1 VNSEF
6 AANTADLRS
15 SDSFSRFYRA
25 HLPAVYGY
33 LFRLCAGDRDLA
45 EDLTQDTWM
54 ALAREVRRGRDECA
68 DIRWLMRVARS
79 RFLDHARHEQRTSR
93 MLSLVSSRQEHSDAD
108 PDPPDRQEVLAGLA
122 SLEPMHRLV
131 LMLRY
136 VDDLPVPSVAAG
148 IGRNLTATNSLLSRA
163 RAELRHHPRSNCH
176 D

>member
-1 VNSEF
+1 VN
-6 AANTADLRS
+6 APDLRS
-15 SDSFSRFYRA
+15 SDSFSNFYRA

-68 DIRWLMRVARS
+68 DIRWLMTVARS
-79 RFLDHARHEQRTSR
+79 RFLDHARHERRAVR
-93 MLSLVSSRQEHSDAD
+93 MLALISSKQDERS
-108 PDPPDRQEVLAGLA
+108 DPPSRHEVLDGLS

-136 VDDLPVPSVAAG
+136 VDDLAVPSVAES
-148 IGRNLTATNSLLSRA
+148 IGRSVTATNSLLARA
-163 RAELRHHPRSNCH
+163 RAELLIQHHRSNRN